1 LYGNASL
8 SGRHASKTAG
18 CSCVKNTDMKAKL
31 AQALRLLTECGC
43 TIGPELS
50 QDTFLRVSMPKGI
63 DRDTVEA
70 ICDDVA
76 IEKQAVNGE
85 EVTTLTP
92 QQTEVLLRISAA
104 KPNKQIAFELGISET
119 TVKAHATNIY
129 RRLDVRNRAEAL
141 LFTQR

>member
-1 LYGNASL
+1 V
-8 SGRHASKTAG
+8 SKTE
-18 CSCVKNTDMKAKL
+18 TKAKL
-31 AQALRLLTECGC
+31 TQALRLLAECGC
-43 TIGPELS
+43 TIGPEQAQHS
-50 QDTFLRVSMPKGI
+50 FLRVSMPKGI

-70 ICDDVA
+70 ICEDVA
-76 IEKQAVNGE
+76 IEKQAVNGK

-104 KPNKQIAFELGISET
+104 KPNKQIAYELGISET

-129 RRLDVRNRAEAL
+129 RRLGVRNRAEAL

>member
-1 LYGNASL
+1 
-8 SGRHASKTAG
+8 
-18 CSCVKNTDMKAKL
+18 VKATETKAKL
-31 AQALRLLTECGC
+31 TQALRLLTECGC
-43 TIGPELS
+43 TIEAQQTRESLL
-50 QDTFLRVSMPKGI
+50 QVSMPKDI

-70 ICDDVA
+70 ICNTVA
-76 IEKQAVNGE
+76 IQKNVLSGKGSTA
-85 EVTTLTP
+85 LTP

-129 RRLDVRNRAEAL
+129 RRLGVRNRAEAL